1 MMKKRYKVP
10 ALAMASALLIT
21 VLFLTG
27 CKEEEKDRTSKA
39 YYVISEELD
48 IKKTADKAQEILEN
62 AESRTSEDSESGA
75 SEDKKGQQ

>member
-1 MMKKRYKVP
+1 MMKKRCKVP
-10 ALAMASALLIT
+10 ALLVMSVFLIPALL
-21 VLFLTG
+21 LTG

-62 AESRTSEDSESGA
+62 AGSKA
-75 SEDKKGQQ
+75 SEDPGNGAAEDKKEQQ